1 MVVFNLSMFRFWKRP
16 SPNVGPGDLEIGL
29 GGGYS
34 SSLADD
40 DVVIPHP
47 PVAED
52 VPSEL
57 EAGIDPEAALENIA
71 PHDLEA
77 GHVTTHRWR
86 RVRTLKRASVAFYQ
100 VVICQMLRR
109 NRTGTVPDQALVH
122 DDHQETEQSSNEAS
136 TSGGFGIG
144 VEELVQLVKE
154 RSLEALNRYN
164 GVHGLSNLLKTDLKV
179 GIDRRDDEI
188 LLRRNAYGSNT
199 YPCKKGKTFWY
210 FLWRASQFSHLLVI
224 MFAAVFFSLLRIK
237 TKGILD
243 GWYIEACIVLVTVF
257 HIIAIEEIIWKQSC
271 LFYLSP
277 ILAAVAEYKQSCRF
291 IKLTEEKR
299 TVYLEVIRGGRRVR
313 VSIYDIVVGDIV
325 PLKNGCQVPADGVLF
340 VANSLKV
347 AEQEVTASDE
357 IVQKDLQTNPFLLSG
372 SKLIEGIGTMLV
384 TSVGMNTEWGL
395 KMEVSQKTD
404 EEKPFQGYLKWL
416 AISASWFVVLFA
428 SVACSI
434 QVGGSSAPSWQGP
447 NNRFIS
453 RYFSGVTKK
462 SDGTPMF
469 IYGITTAD
477 EAIEFVITSLSFGI
491 ATIVVAVPVGLSI
504 AVRLNSSYHF
514 PYFISFAKTTK
525 KMRKDKVLMS
535 VVDVWAGGIRMQD
548 MDDVSQLPTFLKE
561 LIIEGIAQ
569 NTNGS
574 VVFETGVTEPEV
586 YGSPTEQAILNFGN
600 KLGMKFDD
608 ARSASLVRHTI
619 PFNPKKK
626 YGGVALQLGTH
637 AHVHW
642 KGSAKTILSSCEGYM
657 DGANNSRAIN
667 EQKRKSFEGT
677 IENMSKEGLR
687 CAALA
692 YQPCELG
699 SLPTITEPRN
709 LVLLAIVGIKDPCRP
724 GTRDAIQLCNSG
736 SVKVCMVTDND
747 GLTAQAIAIEC
758 GILTDASG
766 RNIRTGAQFRELSDL
781 EREQI
786 AGDILVF
793 AQSSPNDNL
802 LLVQALKKRG
812 HIVAATGMGIHDPKT
827 LREADVSLAM
837 GVGGTAAAKENS
849 DFIILD
855 DNFATI
861 VKCIIW
867 SRSLYNNVQ
876 KSILFRLTV
885 SVSALAVCV
894 VEVVVYDAFPLN
906 AVQFLLVNLIIDI
919 LGALALAY
927 RPRSD
932 HHLMGKPPV
941 GIRDPLITKT
951 MWSKMIIQVFYLVL
965 SLVLI
970 NSEKLLKLK
979 HGQTGNAEKMMNT
992 LIFNSFVF
1000 YLVFN
1005 EFEIQ
1010 SVDQTFKEVLR
1021 ENMFLVTI
1029 TSTIISQSPLA
1040 TLTQPSNI
1048 IVTEISLAVW
1058 LNSRKNFSQLAVL
1071 ISGQL
1076 LKHPS
1081 SFGRLGGC
1089 CSLRGCA

>member
-257 HIIAIEEIIWKQSC
+257 HIIAI
-271 LFYLSP
+271 
-277 ILAAVAEYKQSCRF
+277 AVAEYKQSCRF

-504 AVRLNSSYHF
+504 AVRLN
-514 PYFISFAKTTK
+514 FAKTTK

-1029 TSTIISQSPLA
+1029 TSTIISQ
-1040 TLTQPSNI
+1040 I
-1048 IVTEISLAVW
+1048 IVIKFAGIFIDLKKWVTTSL
-1058 LNSRKNFSQLAVL
+1058 LGLLSQVATRYPYPA
-1071 ISGQL
+1071 IQY
-1076 LKHPS
+1076 H
-1081 SFGRLGGC
+1081 RN
-1089 CSLRGCA
+1089 